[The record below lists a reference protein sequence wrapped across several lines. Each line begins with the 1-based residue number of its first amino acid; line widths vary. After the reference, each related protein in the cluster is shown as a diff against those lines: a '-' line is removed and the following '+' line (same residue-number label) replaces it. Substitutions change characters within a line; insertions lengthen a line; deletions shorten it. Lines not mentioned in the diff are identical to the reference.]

1 MDNRKPKVIKKDDRR
16 HEDNKR
22 SSLIRALYALIDEF
36 PEKAEEYLMRK
47 KSAPE
52 TAKLW

>member
-1 MDNRKPKVIKKDDRR
+1 MDRKPKVIKKDEARQ

-36 PEKAEEYLMRK
+36 PDKAEEYLKRK
-47 KSAPE
+47 KQSPE
-52 TAKLW
+52 MC